1 MTAEAYDIAVVG
13 GGLIGSTLAH
23 ALGQAGFRVILLE
36 RNARDGQ
43 LADTFDGR
51 TTALAASTV
60 TIMRSLGLW
69 AGLAAVAGPIADI
82 RVSDRGS
89 GLYLHFDHSAV
100 GTEPMGYIVENRHLR
115 RMLADALAAAS
126 TITAEAPVSVAS
138 IERSTGCATLTLADG
153 RTVSA
158 QLVIGTDGKNSLVR
172 QSAGIRTIGWA
183 YDQTALVTVVRHEE
197 PHRGIAHER
206 FLKGGPLALLPMLD
220 PNLSSLVWTEETKTA
235 NRLEALSDADFA
247 AEVARAFGPWLGSM
261 TLATPRSRWDL
272 SLHHATRYVAPRLA
286 LAGDA
291 AHGIHPIAGQGAN
304 LGWRDIAVLAEI
316 LVDARRL
323 GLDIGGIDVLNR
335 YQAWRRPDNITLA
348 AATDGLNRLFR
359 GAAGPIGLAR
369 DLGLGAVNRIPPL
382 KHFFMRHAMGMTGTL
397 PRLARGEAL

>member
-1 MTAEAYDIAVVG
+1 MTGQAYDIAVVG

-36 RNARDGQ
+36 RNPPRAL
-43 LADTFDGR
+43 LADNFDGR
-51 TTALAASTV
+51 TTALAASTQ
-60 TIMRSLGLW
+60 TILKSLGLW
-69 AGLAAVAGPIADI
+69 TALEPVAGPITDI

-115 RMLADALAAAS
+115 RMLADALEQADNV
-126 TITAEAPVSVAS
+126 TVEAPVSVAS
-138 IERSTGCATLTLADG
+138 IERCSGCAALTLADG
-153 RTVSA
+153 RTLPV

-183 YDQTALVTVVRHEE
+183 YDQTALVTVLRHEE

-220 PNLSSLVWTEETKTA
+220 PHLSSLVWTEETKTA
-235 NRLEALSDADFA
+235 ERLEALSDADFV
-247 AEVARAFGPWLGSM
+247 AEVAHAFGPWLGSM
-261 TLATPRSRWDL
+261 TLAAPRSRWAL

-382 KHFFMRHAMGMTGTL
+382 KHFFMRHAMGFTGTL

>member
-1 MTAEAYDIAVVG
+1 MTGQAYDIAVVG

-23 ALGQAGFRVILLE
+23 ALGQAGFKVVMLE
-36 RNARDGQ
+36 RNAPKAL
-43 LADTFDGR
+43 LADNFDGR
-51 TTALAASTV
+51 TTALAASTA
-60 TIMRSLGLW
+60 TILKSLGLW
-69 AGLAAVAGPIADI
+69 TALKPVAGPITDI

-115 RMLADALAAAS
+115 RILADALEQADCV
-126 TITAEAPVSVAS
+126 TVEAPVSVAS
-138 IERSTGCATLTLADG
+138 IERNSGRATLSLADG
-153 RTVSA
+153 RTLTA
-158 QLVIGTDGKNSLVR
+158 QLVIGTDGKKSLVR

-183 YDQTALVTVVRHEE
+183 YNQTALVTVLRHQE

-220 PNLSSLVWTEETKTA
+220 PHLSSLVWTEETKTA
-235 NRLEALSDADFA
+235 ERLEALSDADFL
-247 AEVARAFGPWLGSM
+247 AEVGRAFGPWLGSL
-261 TLATPRSRWDL
+261 TLAAPRARWDL

-304 LGWRDIAVLAEI
+304 LGWRDVAVLAEI

-323 GLDIGGIDVLNR
+323 GLDIGGLDVLNR
-335 YQAWRRPDNITLA
+335 YQAWRRPDNLSLA
-348 AATDGLNRLFR
+348 VATDGLNRLFR